1 MAKYTSTAAYRAADS
16 LNKQIK
22 AVYNAFGENSEMYE
36 LYINRLTGEQGL
48 SGYLH
53 KSPAGYLQVT
63 KSKSSGLTASK
74 IKKAREGLPGVKRA
88 KQTYKR
94 QIAEENLAEKGN
106 LNPSESQIL
115 REAKTVTE
123 EDIQAYVEAKSYVKE
138 HEDSKHKLKYDAS
151 VADLMKTPGAKSYE
165 LLMAIL
171 QEGEKRNNAE
181 AQKEATNAAAVE
193 DGYKRNKANI
203 AD

>member
-1 MAKYTSTAAYRAADS
+1 MAKYKSTAAYRAADT
-16 LNKQIK
+16 LNKDIK
-22 AVYNAFGENSEMYE
+22 AVYNAFGPDSEVYE
-36 LYINRLTGEQGL
+36 LYVNKITASL
-48 SGYLH
+48 
-53 KSPAGYLQVT
+53 PAGAVHVSKGGFIQVT
-63 KSKSSGLTASK
+63 KSKTSGLTAAQL
-74 IKKAREGLPGVKRA
+74 KKAKHGLPGVKRA

-94 QIAEENLAEKGN
+94 QVAEENLAEKGN
-106 LNPSESQIL
+106 INPSESQIQ
-115 REAKTVTE
+115 REAKNVTD
-123 EDIQAYVEAKSYVKE
+123 EDVQKYIDAKTYVKQY
-138 HEDSKHKLKYDAS
+138 EDSKHKLKYDAS

>member
-1 MAKYTSTAAYRAADS
+1 MAKYKSTAAYRAADT
-16 LNKQIK
+16 LNKDIK
-22 AVYNAFGENSEMYE
+22 AVYNAFGPDSEVYE
-36 LYINRLTGEQGL
+36 LYVNKITASL
-48 SGYLH
+48 
-53 KSPAGYLQVT
+53 PAGAVHVSKDGFIQVT
-63 KSKSSGLTASK
+63 KSKTSGLTASQL
-74 IKKAREGLPGVKRA
+74 KKAKKGLPGVKRA

-94 QIAEENLAEKGN
+94 QVAEENLAEKGN
-106 LNPSESQIL
+106 LNPSESQIQ
-115 REAKTVTE
+115 REAKNVTD
-123 EDIQAYVEAKSYVKE
+123 EDVQKYIDAKTYVKQY
-138 HEDSKHKLKYDAS
+138 EDSKHKLKYDAS

-171 QEGEKRNNAE
+171 QEGEKRSNAE

>member
-1 MAKYTSTAAYRAADS
+1 MAKYKSTAAYRAADT
-16 LNKQIK
+16 LNKDIK
-22 AVYNAFGENSEMYE
+22 AVYNAFGSDSEVYE
-36 LYINRLTGEQGL
+36 LYVNKITASL
-48 SGYLH
+48 
-53 KSPAGYLQVT
+53 PAGAVHVSKGGFIQVT
-63 KSKSSGLTASK
+63 KSKASGLTAAQL
-74 IKKAREGLPGVKRA
+74 KKAKQGLPGVKRA

-94 QIAEENLAEKGN
+94 QVAEENLAEKGN
-106 LNPSESQIL
+106 LNPSESQIQ
-115 REAKTVTE
+115 REAKNVTE
-123 EDIQAYVEAKSYVKE
+123 EDVQKYIDAKTYVKQY
-138 HEDSKHKLKYDAS
+138 EDSKHKLKYDAS

-171 QEGEKRNNAE
+171 QEGEKRSNAE

>member
-1 MAKYTSTAAYRAADS
+1 MAKIKSTAAYRAADT
-16 LNKQIK
+16 LNKDIK
-22 AVYNAFGENSEMYE
+22 AVYNAFGPDSEVYE
-36 LYINRLTGEQGL
+36 LYVNKITASL
-48 SGYLH
+48 
-53 KSPAGYLQVT
+53 PAGAVHVSKGGFIQVT
-63 KSKSSGLTASK
+63 KSKASGLTAAQL
-74 IKKAREGLPGVKRA
+74 KKAKQGLPGVKRA

-94 QIAEENLAEKGN
+94 QVAEENLAEKGN
-106 LNPSESQIL
+106 LNPSESQIQ
-115 REAKTVTE
+115 REAKNVTD
-123 EDIQAYVEAKSYVKE
+123 EDVQKYIDAKTYVKQY
-138 HEDSKHKLKYDAS
+138 EDSKHKLRYDAS

-171 QEGEKRNNAE
+171 QEGEKRSNAE

>member
-1 MAKYTSTAAYRAADS
+1 MAKYKSTAAYRAADT
-16 LNKQIK
+16 LNKDIK
-22 AVYNAFGENSEMYE
+22 AVYNAFGPDSEVYE
-36 LYINRLTGEQGL
+36 LYVNKITASL
-48 SGYLH
+48 
-53 KSPAGYLQVT
+53 PAGAVHVNKNGFIQVT
-63 KSKSSGLTASK
+63 KSKTSGLTAAQL
-74 IKKAREGLPGVKRA
+74 KKAKQGLPGVKRA

-94 QIAEENLAEKGN
+94 QVAEENLAEKGN
-106 LNPSESQIL
+106 INPSESQIQ
-115 REAKTVTE
+115 REAKNVTD
-123 EDIQAYVEAKSYVKE
+123 EDVQKYIDAKTYVKQY
-138 HEDSKHKLKYDAS
+138 EDSKHKLKYDAS